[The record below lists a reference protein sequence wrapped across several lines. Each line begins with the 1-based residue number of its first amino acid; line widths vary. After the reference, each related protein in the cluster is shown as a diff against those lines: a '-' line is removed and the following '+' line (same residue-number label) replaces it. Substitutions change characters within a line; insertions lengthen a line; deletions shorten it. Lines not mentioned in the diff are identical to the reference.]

1 MISVDDVPYSSPTP
15 HLEAF
20 RRGSTGWLVLNRPER
35 RNALS
40 AEMWR
45 AIPDLVHRF
54 SDDDSVRSIA
64 LKGAGEEAFAAG
76 ADISEFEKRR
86 SSEGNVRE
94 YDGLV
99 DAAQHAIE
107 DSSKPVLA
115 LIHGFCIGG
124 GLEMA
129 LACDLRYADTSSQFA
144 IPAARLGL
152 GYGVH
157 GTGRLVATVGHAA
170 AREIM
175 YTGRRYSASEA
186 LAMGLVN
193 RVLPDAE
200 LDEYVRKMALDLA
213 ANAPLSIA
221 ASKTVI
227 DTLIRPEGDFAE
239 SEERIARCMKSE
251 DYIEGRRAFMEK
263 RAPRFQGK

>member
-1 MISVDDVPYSSPTP
+1 MSEPRLRVERDGPIGRMVFDSP
-15 HLEAF
+15 A
-20 RRGSTGWLVLNRPER
+20 R
-35 RNALS
+35 RNAIS
-40 AEMWR
+40 GEMWR
-45 AIPDLVHRF
+45 AIPQAMAQFDADAEIRCIVLR
-54 SDDDSVRSIA
+54 
-64 LKGAGEEAFAAG
+64 GEGMVAFAAG

-86 SSEGNVRE
+86 ASEGNVRE

-157 GTGRLVATVGHAA
+157 GTSRLVASVGHAA

-175 YTGRRYSASEA
+175 YTGRRYTAAEA

-200 LDEYVRKMALDLA
+200 LDEYVRKLALDLA

-227 DTLIRPEGDFAE
+227 DALIHPEGDFTD
-239 SEERIARCMKSE
+239 SEERIARCMKSQ